1 MLSVIQTSITDLK
14 VDAMVNA
21 ANVYLSRGSGV
32 CGHIFKVAGPELDQA
47 CTKIGHCNTGE
58 AVITPGFNS
67 KAKYIIHTVGPKYF
81 ENHPDRAK
89 QLRNCYINSCQLAL
103 DNNCRSIS
111 FPAIS
116 IGIYGYPIDEAAEIA
131 VKACQDFLEQTK
143 DSLDIVLTAFDEN
156 TYKELI
162 KFLGESI

>member
-47 CTKIGHCNTGE
+47 CAKIGHCNTGE

-89 QLRNCYINSCQLAL
+89 QLRNCYINSCQLTL

-116 IGIYGYPIDEAAEIA
+116 TGIYGYPNELVQVLLNLINNCYDAFLDVDEDR
-131 VKACQDFLEQTK
+131 K
-143 DSLDIVLTAFDEN
+143 
-156 TYKELI
+156 
-162 KFLGESI
+162 KFIFTQFHTGP